1 MTFIYY
7 SQKYNCNF
15 SKIRIKVNSCEYIYI
30 YIASF
35 LKNIQGTGVRTKEVR
50 EEFGY
55 RDTPVYENDDLKNFE
70 KKIKIKMVIANQYN
84 TKKNSFMKKS

>member
-1 MTFIYY
+1 MW
-7 SQKYNCNF
+7 
-15 SKIRIKVNSCEYIYI
+15 
-30 YIASF
+30 
-35 LKNIQGTGVRTKEVR
+35 

-84 TKKNSFMKKS
+84 TKKKQFYEAILVRNTFLFLENLY